1 MAATLPLSV
10 FPPRCVNLT
19 TEALTAS
26 CEHPSF
32 DWLVPNLWTQGWPSG
47 KSSPALSFLSLRKVS
62 PRFPS
67 PTHDKLMYDRGNVM
81 ARKNGDKHRPKAP
94 SHSVCISSQ
103 QHWANSRRWM
113 SCCHTW
119 LSGTLGIWTHFSSFC
134 AKYLT
139 DSTISLFP
147 AFKNALKWYG
157 RNMAAT
163 KLPVS

>member
-1 MAATLPLSV
+1 MEATLPLSV

-26 CEHPSF
+26 CEHASF

-81 ARKNGDKHRPKAP
+81 ARMVTNTDQKHLLILYAFPVN
-94 SHSVCISSQ
+94 SVGLIP
-103 QHWANSRRWM
+103 ADG
-113 SCCHTW
+113 CHAATPDFLG
-119 LSGTLGIWTHFSSFC
+119 LSGFELTSQAFVPSTSLTLPSPYSQH
-134 AKYLT
+134 LRM
-139 DSTISLFP
+139 L
-147 AFKNALKWYG
+147 
-157 RNMAAT
+157 
-163 KLPVS
+163 